1 MLKLMKVGRKRGKT
15 APDFFHPLAVPVGAM
30 KDGSYCSC
38 FFRRK
43 KKNRAKESNEDR
55 CAVSFKKLTHGM
67 YSKLE
72 NDK

>member
-1 MLKLMKVGRKRGKT
+1 MLKLMKVGRKRKKT
-15 APDFFHPLAVPVGAM
+15 APNFFHPLAIPGGAV
-30 KDGSYCSC
+30 KDGLYCSC

-43 KKNRAKESNEDR
+43 KKAKESNEDR
-55 CAVSFKKLTHGM
+55 CAVSIKKLTHGM